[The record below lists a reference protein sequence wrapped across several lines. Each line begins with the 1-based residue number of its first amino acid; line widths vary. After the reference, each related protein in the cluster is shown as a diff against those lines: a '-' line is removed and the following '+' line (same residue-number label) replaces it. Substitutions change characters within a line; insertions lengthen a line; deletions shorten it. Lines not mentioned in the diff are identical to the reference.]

1 MISMDHVVQFT
12 EVYLLSFPGQSLQY
26 FLTFLSNQDDIA
38 DLFLVF
44 PQTQLIY
51 LSVIM
56 FDVLMSIAVSV
67 MYFSKLTT
75 SFLVCKYS
83 AGRADRSCCDNK
95 LTCECSCDY
104 EENGIV

>member
-1 MISMDHVVQFT
+1 MDHIVQFT
-12 EVYLLSFPGQSLQY
+12 EVYLLSFLGQSLQQ

-38 DLFLVF
+38 DLSLAF

-51 LSVIM
+51 LSVIK

-67 MYFSKLTT
+67 MHFSKLTT
-75 SFLVCKYS
+75 PFLVCKYS
-83 AGRADRSCCDNK
+83 VGRADRSRCDNK

-104 EENGIV
+104 KENGRV